1 VTRRWLVETVAAAA
15 IGVILYT
22 AGRLLDAR

>member
-15 IGVILYT
+15 IAVILYT